1 MFLLG
6 NLRYETNYLKIDIVN
21 GWFHLLIKNK
31 ELPIFYRHTVIKSH
45 LVHQKLET
53 RTLFLLMPR
62 HRLLKVRINT
72 VHSVKPWIGICNQL
86 PLAINEFIWQLS
98 K

>member
-6 NLRYETNYLKIDIVN
+6 NLRYETDYLKIDIVN

-31 ELPIFYRHTVIKSH
+31 ELPIFYRHTVIKSY
-45 LVHQKLET
+45 LVQQKLET
-53 RTLFLLMPR
+53 RTLFLLMSR
-62 HRLLKVRINT
+62 HKLLKVRINT
-72 VHSVKPWIGICNQL
+72 AHSVKPWIAICNQL
-86 PLAINEFIWQLS
+86 SLAINGFVWQLP